1 MFAPAAEHNA
11 LVLPAH
17 LPGHGA
23 FELRRAGAGYEIA
36 AWAPF
41 SRT

>member
-1 MFAPAAEHNA
+1 MFAHAADTNA

-23 FELRRAGAGYEIA
+23 FELRREGSGFRLA
-36 AWAPF
+36 
-41 SRT
+41 T